1 MTGSVRRPRALPL
14 VGHVPQFLHDKLG
27 FLQRC
32 AEGTGGVVPLRI
44 VGPTYL
50 LLEPADIE
58 HVLISGHRRYAKTP
72 RLTSPR
78 GRRLLGDTVLTGV
91 AQEHLERRR
100 TVQPAFG
107 KLTSEGLA
115 RVVTPTVD
123 EWLEGLRS
131 GDEIDAAAAFDRV
144 ARRIVLSAIF
154 GLGAR
159 EVDELDADVA
169 ARQAWTDYLVRSV
182 MPYPDRVPRP
192 LTLRHARALR
202 RIDSAIRQ
210 ATRTRRSRAGGR
222 DDLLSLFAEAR
233 KPDGS
238 ALDEQEI
245 VEHTRM
251 IMVTGHETSGAAQAW
266 AAHLVAGHP
275 EIQSRLQAEI
285 DQVLGVRAPD
295 VGDARHLHYAERVFS
310 ESLRLYPPTWIFI
323 RIALEPDRLPSGT
336 ELAAG
341 AKLYLC
347 PWVVQRDPRW
357 FPDPERFDPD
367 RFAPEAVQRRPEFS
381 YFPFGGGAH
390 LCLGKR
396 LALLEGVLALA
407 RLQQRFTLERVPGN
421 PVWPD
426 PGVVLAPRPAVP
438 LILRSR

>member
-1 MTGSVRRPRALPL
+1 MTSSVARPRSLPL
-14 VGHVPQFLHDKLG
+14 VGHAPQFLHDKLG
-27 FLQRC
+27 FLESC
-32 AEGTGGVVPLRI
+32 AEGAGGVVPLRI

-58 HVLISGHRRYAKTP
+58 HVLIAGHRRYAKTP

-78 GRRLLGDTVLTGV
+78 GRRLFGDTVLTGM

-100 TVQPAFG
+100 TVQPALG
-107 KLTSEGLA
+107 KSASEGLA

-123 EWLEGLRS
+123 EWLEELSS
-131 GDEIDAAAAFDRV
+131 GDEIDAVAAFDGV

-169 ARQAWTDYLVRSV
+169 ARQAWIDYLVRSV
-182 MPYPDRVPRP
+182 IPYAELVPRP
-192 LTLRHARALR
+192 VTLRHARARR
-202 RIDSAIRQ
+202 RIDAAIRL
-210 ATRTRRSRAGGR
+210 ALRERRSRGGQ
-222 DDLLSLFAEAR
+222 DDLLSLFVEAR

-238 ALDEQEI
+238 ALDEHEI
-245 VEHTRM
+245 VEHVRM
-251 IMVTGHETSGAAQAW
+251 IMVTGHETSGAALAW
-266 AAHLVAGHP
+266 TAHLVAGCS
-275 EIQSRLQAEI
+275 EIQSRLQAET
-285 DQVLGVRAPD
+285 DQVLGTRAPE
-295 VGDARHLHYAERVFS
+295 VGDAGHLPYAERVLC

-367 RFAPEAVQRRPEFS
+367 RFTPEAVRSRPEFS

-396 LALLEGVLALA
+396 FALLEGVLVLA
-407 RLQQRFTLERVPGN
+407 RLHQRFTLECVSES

-426 PGVVLAPRPAVP
+426 PGVVLAPRPAVRI
-438 LILRSR
+438 ILRAR

>member
-1 MTGSVRRPRALPL
+1 LFGDSV
-14 VGHVPQFLHDKLG
+14 
-27 FLQRC
+27 
-32 AEGTGGVVPLRI
+32 
-44 VGPTYL
+44 
-50 LLEPADIE
+50 
-58 HVLISGHRRYAKTP
+58 
-72 RLTSPR
+72 LTS
-78 GRRLLGDTVLTGV
+78 V
-91 AQEHLERRR
+91 ADEHLERRR

-107 KLTSEGLA
+107 KTTTEALA
-115 RVVTPTVD
+115 KVVTPTVD

-131 GDEIDAAAAFDRV
+131 GDEIDAAAEFDHV

-154 GLGAR
+154 GLGAQ

-169 ARQAWTDYLVRSV
+169 ARQAWIDYLFRSV
-182 MPYPDRVPRP
+182 IPYPERVPRP

-202 RIDSAIRQ
+202 RLDSAIRQ
-210 ATRTRRSRAGGR
+210 ASRTPRSRADGR
-222 DDLLSLFAEAR
+222 DDLLSLFAAAR

-238 ALDEQEI
+238 PLDEQEI
-245 VEHTRM
+245 VEHVRM
-251 IMVTGHETSGAAQAW
+251 IMITGHETIGVALAW
-266 AAHLVAGHP
+266 AAHLVSGHP
-275 EIQSRLQAEI
+275 EIQARLQAEI
-285 DQVLGVRAPD
+285 DEVLGTRAPD
-295 VGDARHLHYAERVFS
+295 VGDARHLPYAERVFS

-336 ELAAG
+336 ELTPG

-367 RFAPEAVQRRPEFS
+367 RFAPEAVQGRPEFS
-381 YFPFGGGAH
+381 YFPFGGGAR

-396 LALLEGVLALA
+396 LALLEGVLALV

-438 LILRSR
+438 LVVRSR